1 MFINTTFR
9 KRKNSFSDC
18 NDQMRLRSLE
28 DQKLAKN
35 ILILLTANIICW
47 GPVVSFC
54 TYSVISSNPMNR
66 SYIKIIAI
74 FVIPFNS
81 LINPFLYCITRNN
94 FRIYIN
100 NFLLRYRLRRDI
112 ENNVSLKSTYSL
124 KSIFNQRPSLKSFHK
139 NSLITSVHR
148 NSEIK

>member
-18 NDQMRLRSLE
+18 NDQMKLRSLE

-35 ILILLTANIICW
+35 ILILLTANIVCW
-47 GPVVSFC
+47 GPVVCFC
-54 TYSVISSNPMNR
+54 TYSVISANPMNR

-100 NFLLRYRLRRDI
+100 NFLLRYQLKRDI
-112 ENNVSLKSTYSL
+112 GNNVSLKSTYSL
-124 KSIFNQRPSLKSFHK
+124 RSIFNHRSSEKSFHK

-148 NSEIK
+148 SSEVK